1 MPFTTCLSVRDTAAS
16 IAFYQELGFEVDS
29 SIARPGDDVHM
40 LLHRGAFCGL
50 LYSNADLK
58 QWLPAL
64 ADTPISLAG
73 MLYLTV
79 DDFDAFHELVS
90 RRAEVLKGPLTDHLG
105 QRVFYFRDLDG
116 YVIGIHDNAA
126 FRASDLVRY
135 ADGRPAPED
144 RVTGPATG
152 PVTAGRPSDSGS
164 PR

>member
-1 MPFTTCLSVRDTAAS
+1 MPFTTCISVRDTAAS
-16 IAFYQELGFEVDS
+16 IAFYRGLGFEVDS
-29 SIARPGDDVHM
+29 SIATPGDDVHL

-58 QWLPAL
+58 RWLPAL

-79 DDFDAFHELVS
+79 DDFDAFHALVS
-90 RRAEVLKGPLTDHLG
+90 GRAEVVKGPLTDHLG

-126 FRASDLVRY
+126 FRASGLAEY
-135 ADGRPAPED
+135 GESGR
-144 RVTGPATG
+144 
-152 PVTAGRPSDSGS
+152 
-164 PR
+164 